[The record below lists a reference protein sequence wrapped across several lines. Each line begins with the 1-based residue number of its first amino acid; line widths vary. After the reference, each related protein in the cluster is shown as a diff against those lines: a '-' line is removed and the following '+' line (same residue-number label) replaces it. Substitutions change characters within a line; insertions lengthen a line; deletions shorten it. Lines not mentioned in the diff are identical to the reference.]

1 MVHFQVQ
8 AVARALL
15 GVVRLRGAPRTCL
28 GRRSPKSIRSWP
40 SPRFR
45 EQVSE
50 VGPSA
55 SSRKPVGVSRLRE
68 RRPPW
73 RSGPSRPP
81 LPQRPDVAPIHF
93 SHHLGA
99 LCFSPVAGLR
109 AVAHERRQMSAI
121 CPHVPLGTLRAFL
134 DIFLAPARHR
144 FGLLG
149 PKISRLPDQSGTS
162 PMVRTPQGCG
172 DATCPSKDSHHRS
185 FAPLAGS
192 ASHEVGLTFDVFGAA
207 VAGCWVTC
215 SLLGVWRPRG
225 LSIRICTTPAVKRT
239 KPPSL
244 AFGSSSET
252 DSGLVE
258 SGGCPHR
265 SDTSPGVLSRSAL
278 SEHRVGREAPPSQRR
293 SAIPSRPFADPQ
305 GFDPR

>member
-15 GVVRLRGAPRTCL
+15 GVVRLRGAPRPCL
-28 GRRSPKSIRSWP
+28 EARSPSLIRSWP
-40 SPRFR
+40 SPRLRGRSFSVFP
-45 EQVSE
+45 QVRRRLPLARVPTTLAFWAIQLAACAALWRGSDSLLTSP
-50 VGPSA
+50 GP
-55 SSRKPVGVSRLRE
+55 E
-68 RRPPW
+68 RD
-73 RSGPSRPP
+73 
-81 LPQRPDVAPIHF
+81 RPDGPDA
-93 SHHLGA
+93 A
-99 LCFSPVAGLR
+99 
-109 AVAHERRQMSAI
+109 RR
-121 CPHVPLGTLRAFL
+121 
-134 DIFLAPARHR
+134 
-144 FGLLG
+144 
-149 PKISRLPDQSGTS
+149 
-162 PMVRTPQGCG
+162 G

-185 FAPLAGS
+185 LAPLAGS

-225 LSIRICTTPAVKRT
+225 LSIRICTTLAVKRT

-265 SDTSPGVLSRSAL
+265 SDTSPGVRARSAL
-278 SEHRVGREAPPSQRR
+278 SEHRVGLKAPPSQRR
-293 SAIPSRPFADPQ
+293 SAIPSRSFADPQ
-305 GFDPR
+305 GLNPR

>member
-1 MVHFQVQ
+1 MAHFQVHL
-8 AVARALL
+8 VARALL
-15 GVVRLRGAPRTCL
+15 GVYRLRGAPRTCL

-40 SPRFR
+40 LP
-45 EQVSE
+45 
-50 VGPSA
+50 
-55 SSRKPVGVSRLRE
+55 RLRGRSFSVFPQV
-68 RRPPW
+68 RRRLPLARVPTTLAFWAIQSAASAAPW
-73 RSGPSRPP
+73 RGSDSLLTSPGPERD
-81 LPQRPDVAPIHF
+81 RPDGPDA
-93 SHHLGA
+93 A
-99 LCFSPVAGLR
+99 
-109 AVAHERRQMSAI
+109 RR
-121 CPHVPLGTLRAFL
+121 
-134 DIFLAPARHR
+134 
-144 FGLLG
+144 
-149 PKISRLPDQSGTS
+149 
-162 PMVRTPQGCG
+162 G

-185 FAPLAGS
+185 LASLAGS

-225 LSIRICTTPAVKRT
+225 LPVCICTTPAVKRT

-265 SDTSPGVLSRSAL
+265 SDTSPGVFARSAL
-278 SEHRVGREAPPSQRR
+278 SEHRVGLKAPPSQRR
-293 SAIPSRPFADPQ
+293 SAIPSRSFADPQ

>member
-1 MVHFQVQ
+1 MSTSWSIFRSKPSPVLSWALFASVVLPEPAWDLVH
-8 AVARALL
+8 
-15 GVVRLRGAPRTCL
+15 
-28 GRRSPKSIRSWP
+28 RSPSALGLYL
-40 SPRFR
+40 
-45 EQVSE
+45 VSE
-50 VGPSA
+50 AGPSA
-55 SSRKPVGVSRLRE
+55 SSRKSVGVSRSRE
-68 RRPPW
+68 YRPPW

-93 SHHLGA
+93 SHHL
-99 LCFSPVAGLR
+99 
-109 AVAHERRQMSAI
+109 
-121 CPHVPLGTLRAFL
+121 
-134 DIFLAPARHR
+134 
-144 FGLLG
+144 
-149 PKISRLPDQSGTS
+149 DQSGTS

-185 FAPLAGS
+185 LAPLAGS

-265 SDTSPGVLSRSAL
+265 SDTSPGVFSRSAL
-278 SEHRVGREAPPSQRR
+278 SEHRVGRKAPPSQRR
-293 SAIPSRPFADPQ
+293 SAIPSRSFADPQ